1 MHQPSQVLLGDCDP
15 TVTSAADTNESVEAM
30 LMLSLRQA
38 SSSSTSSAS
47 LSAVVGGKNMRTGC
61 RGFHLHLHLH
71 LSLPS
76 LLRRRRAVFTWA
88 AAVGGRL
95 RHAQD
100 ALELLLQAVGP
111 LQQRLQPVDELC
123 TDDVLR
129 VGRVWVE
136 ESHRQ
141 LLMSN

>member
-1 MHQPSQVLLGDCDP
+1 M
-15 TVTSAADTNESVEAM
+15 VTSAADTNESVEAI

-38 SSSSTSSAS
+38 SSSSTSLAS
-47 LSAVVGGKNMRTGC
+47 LSAVVGGKNMRTG
-61 RGFHLHLHLH
+61 RRRFHLHLL
-71 LSLPS
+71 LSFPS

-100 ALELLLQAVGP
+100 ALKLLLQAVGP

-123 TDDVLR
+123 TDGVLR
-129 VGRVWVE
+129 VGRVGGGKSPSAIDV
-136 ESHRQ
+136 Q
-141 LLMSN
+141 LIMPYRCSE